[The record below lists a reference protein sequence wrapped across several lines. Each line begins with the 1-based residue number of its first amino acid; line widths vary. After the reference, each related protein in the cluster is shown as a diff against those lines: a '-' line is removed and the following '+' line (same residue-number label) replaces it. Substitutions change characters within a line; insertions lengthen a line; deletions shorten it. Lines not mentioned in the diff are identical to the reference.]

1 MSRLFPAPYRL
12 LAWGAALAKAML
24 WLVAAGWLLAG
35 LTLGAIHGIIVP
47 RIAQWLPDLEV
58 LATRA
63 TGIPVRIGHIQ
74 AHSRGWIPSFEL
86 SDVRLV
92 DPQGRDAL
100 VLKRVLT
107 AVSVPSLWRMG
118 FEQIYI
124 DQPELDVRRRADGHI
139 EVAGLDLMA
148 TTDDQDTP
156 NAAADWF
163 FAQTEFALRGGTV
176 RWTDELHHQ
185 PPVTLSQVDLVVRNP
200 GRRHLLRL
208 DATPAEGLS
217 GRFTLMGA
225 FRSPL
230 FSLHP
235 GRVGEWR
242 GTAYTHMPSVDLA
255 RLAAPVHLTS
265 ALGLSV
271 QEGHGALRWWVD
283 VDGGQLVSTT
293 LDLALTGVQAHFAQT
308 QQPLSLKTFE
318 GRVELT
324 HQRGG
329 WELSAPQMTFETA
342 SGTRWQPDRLRAS
355 WHPDDDRQAD
365 PSGIGRGELSAGR
378 LDLRALSELATAL
391 PLPPEVLSQLASL
404 QPAGQLDNLT
414 LNWHGNQQAWDR
426 YSAKGKG
433 SGLSLTAALTPP
445 PGHALS
451 PKPRRPGFS
460 GAAVDFQFDQ
470 QGGQA
475 KLDVEHGELVF
486 PGVFEDPTV
495 PMDRLTADLRWTLQG
510 GDIQAQFQNVRFS
523 NADVQGQASGQ
534 WRTSHPDT
542 SPARDRFP
550 GVLQL
555 DGSLSRARGDRVHRY
570 LPLVVAQDARRYVR
584 DAIVG
589 GESHDVRFHV
599 HGDLWDMP
607 FDNPATG
614 DFRITAKVNRVDYA
628 FVPPGWQPETSPKWP
643 ALRQLDG
650 ELVFSRSSMSLQVA
664 RGSVA
669 DAPGLKVT
677 QASARIAEL
686 SEKAV
691 VEVNAQIEGPL
702 SDALTVVRRSPLAD
716 MTRKALNDAKGSGPA
731 VVQFGL
737 KLPVA
742 HLAQTTV
749 KGSVTLPGNDLLVT
763 RNAPLLART
772 RGVVEFS
779 DKGFQVPQATAR
791 VAGGELQFSGGMRDG
806 DPEGLLKFQGQGT
819 ATAEGLRQMPQLGP
833 VAQLARHAQGGAP
846 YQIQLQWGPLG
857 PEWAVQTALQGVQ
870 VNLPAPLSKPTGQA
884 WPLSYRNTLQ
894 TAAANTAAQELLQVD
909 LANPDGALLALR
921 LQRPVTATAPPPWRG
936 VVAVGASEVSAPL
949 ALPATGVTARLNL
962 PDLDADAWD
971 AAWSTAPA
979 SPSAGNRGEGDG
991 GLAVDQVQLQTPRL
1005 TSGGK
1010 TLTQFKASARRQNDQ
1025 WSGQVHARELEGQFD
1040 YLPPGR
1046 DAPARSSGQ
1055 LRARLKRLQLQN
1067 QPGTESAAAPAFPP
1081 PASSH
1086 GLPALD
1092 VEVAALEVD
1101 GRALGTL
1108 SLQAINRTTERN
1120 TNEWRLHHFSL
1131 KLPEAELSGSGN
1143 WVTVGASSP
1152 DSTAQA
1158 PRRTALNLVLDIHDS
1173 GALLN
1178 RFGMTNVVR
1187 GGKGQLTGQLA
1198 WLGLPYA
1205 LHTPSL
1211 TGQLHIDLNSG
1222 QFLKA
1227 DPGIAKLLGVL
1238 SLQSLPRRLALD
1250 FRDVFSQGFAFDF
1263 VRGDAQ
1269 VERGVARTNNLQMKG
1284 PSAAVLLE
1292 GSADIGSETQDIRA
1306 VVVPELNAGTAS
1318 LIATVINPAIGLGTF
1333 LAQAIIRQPLIQAST
1348 QTFRIHGPWADP
1360 VVDRVLDRAKDVPDA
1375 APATP

>member
-1 MSRLFPAPYRL
+1 MSRSSPAPYRL

-47 RIAQWLPDLEV
+47 RIEQWLPDLEV

-148 TTDDQDTP
+148 TTDDRQAP

-176 RWTDELHHQ
+176 RWTDELHRQ
-185 PPVTLSQVDLVVRNP
+185 PPVTLEQVDLVVRNP

-208 DATPAEGLS
+208 DATPAGGLS
-217 GRFTLMGA
+217 GRFSLMGS

-235 GRVGEWR
+235 GKLDEWR

-265 ALGLSV
+265 NFGLTV
-271 QEGHGALRWWVD
+271 QQGQGALRWWVD
-283 VDGGQLVSTT
+283 VDGGQLVGTT
-293 LDLALTGVQAHFAQT
+293 LDLALTGVQARFADT
-308 QQPLSLKTFE
+308 RQPLSLNTFE

-329 WELSAPQMTFETA
+329 WELSAPRLAFETS
-342 SGTRWQPDRLRAS
+342 SGTRWEPDRLSAS
-355 WHPDDDRQAD
+355 WHPDEEGANHPD
-365 PSGIGRGELSAGR
+365 GLGRGELNAGR
-378 LDLRALSELATAL
+378 LDLRALSELASAL
-391 PLPPEVLSQLASL
+391 PLPPDVQSQLASL
-404 QPAGQLDNLT
+404 QPAGQLDSLRLT
-414 LNWHGNQQAWDR
+414 WHGNPQGWDR
-426 YSAKGKG
+426 YSAKGKA
-433 SGLSLTAALTPP
+433 SGLALAAALAPP
-445 PGHALS
+445 RQVEPASH
-451 PKPRRPGFS
+451 KPRRPGFS
-460 GAAVDFQFDQ
+460 GAGVDFQFDQ
-470 QGGQA
+470 HGGQA
-475 KLDVEHGELVF
+475 KLDVQHGELVF
-486 PGVFEDPTV
+486 PGVFEEPAV
-495 PMDRLTADLRWTLQG
+495 PMDRLTADLRWTVHG
-510 GDIQAQFQNVRFS
+510 NDIKAQFQNVRFA

-534 WRTSHPDT
+534 WHSADPSTS
-542 SPARDRFP
+542 SARDRFP

-555 DGSLSRARGDRVHRY
+555 DGTLSRAKGERVHRY
-570 LPLVVAQDARRYVR
+570 LPLVIAQDARRYVR

-599 HGDLWDMP
+599 QGDLWDMP
-607 FDNPATG
+607 FDDPATG
-614 DFRITAKVNRVDYA
+614 DFRITAKVNHVDYA
-628 FVPPGWQPETSPKWP
+628 FVPPGWQPEASPKWP

-677 QASARIAEL
+677 KASARIAEL
-686 SEKAV
+686 SDKAV

-702 SDALTVVRRSPLAD
+702 SDALGVVRRSPLSD

-749 KGSVTLPGNDLLVT
+749 KGTVTLPGNDLLVA

-779 DKGFQVPQATAR
+779 DKGFQVQHANAR
-791 VAGGELQFSGGMRDG
+791 VAGGELQFSGGMRDA
-806 DPEGLLKFQGQGT
+806 DPDGLLKFQGQGT

-833 VAQLARHAQGGAP
+833 VAQLARHAQGGAA
-846 YQIQLQWGPLG
+846 YQIQFQWGALG
-857 PEWAVQTALQGVQ
+857 PEWSVQTALQGVQ
-870 VNLPAPLSKPTGQA
+870 VNLPAPLSKPAGQS

-894 TAAANTAAQELLQVD
+894 AASSSSTVAQELLQVD
-909 LANPDGALLALR
+909 LATPDSPLAALR
-921 LQRPVTATAPPPWRG
+921 LQRPASVASAPWRG
-936 VVAVGASEVSAPL
+936 AVFVGGLDHTSPL
-949 ALPATGVTARLNL
+949 ALPPAGVSARLIL
-962 PDLDADAWD
+962 PELDVDAWD
-971 AAWSTAPA
+971 AALNPAPGSGTSVTRA
-979 SPSAGNRGEGDG
+979 DSDG
-991 GLAVDQVQLQTPRL
+991 LLPIDQFQLQTPRL
-1005 TSGGK
+1005 TAHGK
-1010 TLTQFKASARRQNDQ
+1010 TLTQLKATARRQGEQ
-1025 WSGQVHARELEGQFD
+1025 WSGQVQARELEGQFD
-1040 YLPPGR
+1040 YQPAGR
-1046 DAPARSSGQ
+1046 QAAARSNGQ
-1055 LRARLKRLQLQN
+1055 LHARLKRLQLQN
-1067 QPGTESAAAPAFPP
+1067 QPSTESAATTPP
-1081 PASSH
+1081 VQSMASN

-1101 GRALGTL
+1101 GRTLGAL
-1108 SLQAINRTTERN
+1108 SLQAVNRTTERN
-1120 TNEWRLHHFSL
+1120 ANEWRLHHFSL

-1143 WVTVGASSP
+1143 WVTVGASSA
-1152 DSTAQA
+1152 DTLNAA
-1158 PRRTALNLVLDIHDS
+1158 PRRTALNFVLDIHDS

-1178 RFGMTNVVR
+1178 RFGMTQVVR
-1187 GGKGQLTGQLA
+1187 GGKGQLTGQLG
-1198 WLGLPYA
+1198 WLGMPYA

-1211 TGQLHIDLNSG
+1211 SGQLHIDLNSG

-1318 LIATVINPAIGLGTF
+1318 LIATVINPAIGIGTF
-1333 LAQAIIRQPLIQAST
+1333 LAQVFIRQPLIQAST
-1348 QTFRIHGPWADP
+1348 QTFRIHGPWTDP
-1360 VVDRVLDRAKDVPDA
+1360 VVDRVKDVPEA
-1375 APATP
+1375 SPSTQ